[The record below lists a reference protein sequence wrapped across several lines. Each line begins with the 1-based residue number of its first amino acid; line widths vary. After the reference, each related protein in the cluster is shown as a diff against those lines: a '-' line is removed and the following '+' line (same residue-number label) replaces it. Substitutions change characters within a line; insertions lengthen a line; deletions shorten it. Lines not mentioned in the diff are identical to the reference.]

1 MSGKDGGQ
9 KGERITQLKNKY
21 WLKAGSGGGGGGGRN
36 DSVSTVKRMK
46 AVKEGGGS

>member
-21 WLKAGSGGGGGGGRN
+21 WLKAGSGGRGGGRN
-36 DSVSTVKRMK
+36 DSMSTVKRMK